1 MNEKQMNLLENQLRS
16 WRPRR
21 PSPKLRRRLFPYAAA
36 ANDTAA
42 FSLRWL
48 APTAA
53 CLLLALTIVNQGP
66 ALSANASHRQPMMG
80 LISSNVNYTNLLPQE
95 SRPAGRNGI
104 SPASFEWT
112 NLSGITSSISPFTP
126 GRMN

>member
-1 MNEKQMNLLENQLRS
+1 MNLLESQLRS

-21 PSPKLRRRLFPYAAA
+21 PSPKLKRRLFPSTAAD
-36 ANDTAA
+36 DTA

-48 APTAA
+48 VPAAA

-66 ALSANASHRQPMMG
+66 ALSANASHRPPTMG
-80 LISSNVNYTNLLPQE
+80 LISSNVNYTNLLPEE